1 MKACSA
7 GATGPSLAQRA
18 KAFIWPE
25 RGFSLARGA
34 YVVARLARLETSP
47 HAIAAGF
54 AAGAAVSFTPLLGLH
69 FLLAFVLC
77 FVTRGSFVAAV
88 AGTVVGN
95 PLTFPFIFAATYW
108 LGTLIRRLVVTP
120 PEDALDVVAEG
131 LAEGFDAE
139 SEARAGSRRGMRC
152 SIRPRACSRRA
163 GASPPWRS
171 SGRRSSTM
179 LIGAVPLVVLAYAG
193 FYVLVRAA
201 VAAFQGARAAGA
213 QSARAGGLRGRR
225 FALLTG
231 RAGR

>member
-1 MKACSA
+1 MF
-7 GATGPSLAQRA
+7 GRRNRPSLAQRA

-25 RGFSLARGA
+25 RGFSRSWR

-139 SEARAGSRRGMRC
+139 SEARAEAAADAVLDTAESLLEEGWSLAALEVLW
-152 SIRPRACSRRA
+152 PTL
-163 GASPPWRS
+163 
-171 SGRRSSTM
+171 STM

-201 VAAFQGARAAGA
+201 VAAFQGARR
-213 QSARAGGLRGRR
+213 QARNQREPEA
-225 FALLTG
+225 
-231 RAGR
+231 